1 MGLYLV
7 CMYNR
12 RCEWAMACFNYNN
25 CCCEWTMA
33 CFSIIIIKM
42 GLATDDLVVCAITF
56 KWTVHYMSYKMD
68 LEKK

>member
-1 MGLYLV
+1 
-7 CMYNR
+7 
-12 RCEWAMACFNYNN
+12 
-25 CCCEWTMA
+25 MA

-68 LEKK
+68 LEKNRLSISLAQIEFGSTNCDTKVSP